1 MPLFVPV
8 PPGITQAASA
18 TPPASKATAV
28 LRSNLTF
35 PAPASVFAEVTGDG
49 GQEERGASAGEAWRG
64 LGGSAPGWHRVVAV
78 PRRAAR
84 HGRLEDPARS
94 ARADNA
100 LIVFVSDSF
109 HLQDKIRKST

>member
-1 MPLFVPV
+1 MPLFMPV

-18 TPPASKATAV
+18 TPPTSKAAAV

-49 GQEERGASAGEAWRG
+49 GQEERGASAGEARRG
-64 LGGSAPGWHRVVAV
+64 PGGSARSWHRVVAV

-84 HGRLEDPARS
+84 HGRLEDPAHS